1 MFFKSKVKILLNQTP
16 IIFNF
21 SKIIYNLLNFSYFI
35 FWVKYFVHKIKII
48 KCLIFKKKISKDYF
62 LVSSLSQTRVLLLK
76 KILNE
81 QINLFK
87 KTKYKKN
94 LPI

>member
-1 MFFKSKVKILLNQTP
+1 MSFKFRVKILLNKTP

-21 SKIIYNLLNFSYFI
+21 LKIIYNLLNFSYFI

-62 LVSSLSQTRVLLLK
+62 LASSLSKNRVLLLK
-76 KILNE
+76 KILNK

-87 KTKYKKN
+87 KKK
-94 LPI
+94 I